1 MFINFASL
9 NLTVLSVKGPWK
21 GFDFSRIFRSWVL
34 SLKADNYKK
43 FGQFPDLNLMYFWVQ
58 PGYFREKV
66 CNKNYK
72 NVAPDRMR
80 AIAATLH
87 SIEAVVRN
95 NGGCFE

>member
-9 NLTVLSVKGPWK
+9 NLTVLSVKRPWK

-34 SLKADNYKK
+34 SIKADNYK
-43 FGQFPDLNLMYFWVQ
+43 NLANFLTWILCTFESSQVTLE
-58 PGYFREKV
+58 RKV